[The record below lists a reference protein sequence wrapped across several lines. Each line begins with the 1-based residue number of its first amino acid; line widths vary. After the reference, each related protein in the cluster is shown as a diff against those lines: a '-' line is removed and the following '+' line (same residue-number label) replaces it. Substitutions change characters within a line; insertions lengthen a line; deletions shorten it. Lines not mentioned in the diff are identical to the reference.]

1 MSNHIT
7 TTPKP
12 KLLLVVP
19 ELDFGGIEMRLTL
32 QCELLDRERFD
43 VRVCTFWKEGA
54 AASKLRKLGIPVDS
68 LDVKPAIRNATATLS
83 LWKYLRATKPDI
95 LHCRIAEANFHG
107 MLAGAACGIPFR
119 VAEEVGLSNP
129 GIKRRIYGKVLGLA
143 HRVVGVSDAVC
154 KGLKRQDG
162 VREEKIGRIYNTALP
177 EFFEETQVTEKPV
190 GSKYKILC
198 VGRLVEMKN
207 HEALLTAFSILSRK
221 FENAELVIA
230 GDGPLRS
237 RLESLAEDLKVS
249 QQVKFLGYRSDV
261 RTLMDDADLFVLLSK
276 SGEGFGNVF
285 VEAMSRG
292 VLVLGSTFPPFT
304 EVIGSLGPE
313 HQVRHSDISEIVAK
327 MENLAKLS
335 EKERRRRVAIGRRT
349 AFEQFS
355 PEKYMDN
362 LSCLYNGSLP
372 RWREGATT

>member
-1 MSNHIT
+1 
-7 TTPKP
+7 
-12 KLLLVVP
+12 
-19 ELDFGGIEMRLTL
+19 MRLTL

-43 VRVCTFWKEGA
+43 IRVCTFWKEGA
-54 AASKLRKLGIPVDS
+54 AARKLKKLGIPVDI
-68 LDVKPAIRNATATLS
+68 LNVQPAIRNVRATLS

-107 MLAGAACGIPFR
+107 MLAGAACRIPFR
-119 VAEEVGLSNP
+119 IAEEVGLSNP

-154 KGLKRQDG
+154 EGLKCQDG

-177 EFFEETQVTEKPV
+177 EFFEKTEVAHKRL

-207 HEALLTAFSILSRK
+207 HETLLTAFSILSRK
-221 FENAELVIA
+221 LVNAELVIA
-230 GDGPLRS
+230 GDGPLRG
-237 RLESLAEDLKVS
+237 RLEMLAKDLKIS
-249 QQVKFLGYRSDV
+249 QKVKFLGYRSDV
-261 RTLMDDADLFVLLSK
+261 RALMDDADLFVLLSK

-313 HQVRHSDISEIVAK
+313 HQVSHSDISEIVSK
-327 MENLAKLS
+327 MEYLTNLS
-335 EKERRRRVAIGRRT
+335 EPERHRRAAMGRRT
-349 AFEQFS
+349 ALEQFS
-355 PEKYMDN
+355 HR
-362 LSCLYNGSLP
+362 STRSRHHGVSQNGN
-372 RWREGATT
+372 R